1 MRTASDLL
9 IYPDIE
15 AALKDG
21 YKFYLS
27 KNNVVLS
34 DGVNGAGVLPS
45 KYFKYVID
53 AKTMEPHDPDYP
65 KHLPK

>member
-1 MRTASDLL
+1 MRNSSNLL

-15 AALKDG
+15 AAVKDG

-34 DGVNGAGVLPS
+34 DGLNGDGRLPAQ
-45 KYFKYVID
+45 YFKYVID
-53 AKTMEPHDPDYP
+53 AKTMQPHDQDYP
-65 KHLPK
+65 NPVP

>member
-1 MRTASDLL
+1 MRNTSDLL

-15 AALKDG
+15 AAISDG

-34 DGVNGAGVLPS
+34 DGLNGNGVLPA

-53 AKTMEPHDPDYP
+53 AKTMKPHDPKYP
-65 KHLPK
+65 NELP

>member
-1 MRTASDLL
+1 MRNTSDLL

-15 AALKDG
+15 AAIKDG

-34 DGVNGAGVLPS
+34 DGLNNGGILPS

-53 AKTMEPHDPDYP
+53 TKTMLPYDPQYPHELS
-65 KHLPK
+65 K

>member
-1 MRTASDLL
+1 MRNTSDLL

-15 AALKDG
+15 AALHDG

-34 DGVNGAGVLPS
+34 DGLNGNGVLPS

-53 AKTMEPHDPDYP
+53 AKTMKPHDPKYP
-65 KHLPK
+65 NELPQ